1 VIRSA
6 LVAICVVLALAV
18 PAPAQETP
26 SAMVDSYSALADS
39 ILALRAAED
48 AFVRSLLDGHRHAAE
63 SAAEAGEW
71 EAAAGHVALFANE
84 GDNAIAGVRKRLV
97 EGGHHHN
104 SAGEEQGIYDE
115 GFVVVTREAR
125 KTALDIAAE
134 LRRAQDDAARKAAWD
149 RFAELAEGVLSS
161 E

>member
-1 VIRSA
+1 LIQKPLLLTCALA
-6 LVAICVVLALAV
+6 LVAL
-18 PAPAQETP
+18 PAAAQETP
-26 SAMVDSYSALADS
+26 KSMVDSYSALADS

-48 AFVRSLLDGHRHAAE
+48 AYVRSLLDGHRHAAE
-63 SAAEAGEW
+63 GAAKAGQW
-71 EAAAGHVALFANE
+71 ETAAAHVALFANE
-84 GDNAIAGVRKRLV
+84 GDNAVAGVRKRLV

-125 KTALDIAAE
+125 KKILDVAAE
-134 LRRAQDDAARKAAWD
+134 LRRAQDDAARKQAWA
-149 RFAELAEGVLSS
+149 RFAELAAGVLS

>member
-1 VIRSA
+1 MIRTA
-6 LVAICVVLALAV
+6 LVSTYVLLALAV

-26 SAMVDSYSALADS
+26 ESMVDSYSALADS

-48 AFVRSLLDGHRHAAE
+48 AYVRSLLDGHRHAAE
-63 SAAEAGEW
+63 AAAHAGQW

-125 KTALDIAAE
+125 KEILDVAGD
-134 LRRAQDDAARKAAWD
+134 LRRAQDDATRKTAWE
-149 RFAELAEGVLSS
+149 RFAHLATGVLSS